1 MKMNELLNT
10 LGDIFLILG
19 ILFFIIGTIGVVRF
33 FDLYTRLHALSKI
46 DNMGLGFVALGM
58 IFHSESLLIAL
69 KILLIWILVLLSS
82 STLSYILSSH
92 SNKTGE
98 KPLVGEKDVDH

>member
-1 MKMNELLNT
+1 MGELQNT
-10 LGDIFLILG
+10 LGDFFLILG
-19 ILFFIIGTIGVVRF
+19 TLFFIIGTIGVVRF

-46 DNMGLGFVALGM
+46 DNMGLGFLAFGM
-58 IFHSESLLIAL
+58 MLHSNSFLIAL
-69 KILLIWILVLLSS
+69 KIFFIWILVLLSS

-98 KPLVGEKDVDH
+98 KPRTGEDHDTH

>member
-1 MKMNELLNT
+1 MGEILGIA
-10 LGDIFLILG
+10 GDIFLILG
-19 ILFFIIGTIGVVRF
+19 TLFFVIGTIGVVRF

-46 DNMGLGFVALGM
+46 DNMGLGFIAFGIML
-58 IFHSESLLIAL
+58 HSESFLVAL
-69 KILLIWILVLLSS
+69 KICLIWILVLLSS

-98 KPLVGEKDVDH
+98 KPRMGTNHDND